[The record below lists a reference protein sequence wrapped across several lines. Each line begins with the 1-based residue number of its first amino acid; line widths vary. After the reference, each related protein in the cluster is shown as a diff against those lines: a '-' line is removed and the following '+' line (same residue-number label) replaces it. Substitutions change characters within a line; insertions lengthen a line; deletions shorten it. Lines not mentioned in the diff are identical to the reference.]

1 MSNEDFAHF
10 TKEILVDP
18 AKLISWCPTADL
30 VLIVSPD
37 DNISLYRFTIK
48 QLTLLWTSAFDST
61 ITAVTWKPNGKEL
74 VIGCENGIVYK
85 VDTRYE
91 NLKISPCWSSNA
103 AEKSAIRCFAWT
115 TYDTKKTQ
123 ENIKGFDPKAFELE
137 SSLPLL
143 SDDPPVEPL
152 SRIPIPRRQIKVLPE
167 KPSEST
173 EIQTLLLIGTNEGH
187 VYVILNGIYQI
198 GVIKINQAL
207 QKGTSILNITTE
219 INMKSLFILT
229 QSDEYD
235 SVMIDT
241 HILEIK
247 KEEIFN
253 ISKIQTQ
260 LNYLFKYATYT
271 LDVLKRHYD
280 SFTRQTKTI
289 ITNTIDV
296 IMNQSGEI
304 QNPMP
309 EVEFVAILATGNF
322 SPISRELMTDYLT
335 PQIVKQWEST
345 NHNGYQ
351 NSLVT
356 ICEYVLP
363 VLDRILLQ
371 LSHLLG
377 YGLWKERY
385 SEFLDPDSIE
395 ECISRVQ
402 KLIFQVRELACQLR
416 RLIKLFKAFIKWI
429 HLVSLKTSDPES
441 VELQNLSNLCEEP
454 EFVFEYLEE
463 WFIQDNLAKYF
474 VDSKDSKNSLNIQL
488 FNIIEYCSNMLQK
501 PSQNI
506 SKKMKVTSTNNFQ
519 LENVPKHTITSFIST
534 NEKSTQA
541 IYYALLQQD
550 QKVLLD
556 QIEFKDMI
564 TKALDSQDV
573 QFKRSITLNN
583 MIDVKLGCNGIPKRR
598 IFAIVASNCLLNIY
612 SMDRQEFDDDE

>member
-1 MSNEDFAHF
+1 MLNEDFAHF
-10 TKEILVDP
+10 AKEILVEP
-18 AKLISWCPTADL
+18 AKFISWCPIADL
-30 VLIVSPD
+30 VLIVSSD

-48 QLTLLWTSAFDST
+48 KLTLLWTSAFDST

-74 VIGCENGIVYK
+74 VIGCESGIVYK

-103 AEKSAIRCFAWT
+103 AERSAICCLAWT
-115 TYDTKKTQ
+115 TYDTKKAQ
-123 ENIKGFDPKAFELE
+123 EDIKGFDPKAFDLE

-152 SRIPIPRRQIKVLPE
+152 SRIPIPRRQRKLLPE

-173 EIQTLLLIGTNEGH
+173 EVQTLLLIGTNEGH

-207 QKGTSILNITTE
+207 LKSTSILNITAE
-219 INMKSLFILT
+219 LNMKSLFILT

-253 ISKIQTQ
+253 ISEIQTQ
-260 LNYLFKYATYT
+260 LNYLFEYATYT

-280 SFTRQTKTI
+280 SFTKQTKTV

-322 SPISRELMTDYLT
+322 SPISRELMVDYLT
-335 PQIVKQWEST
+335 PQLVKQWEST
-345 NHNGYQ
+345 NHHGYQ

-385 SEFLDPDSIE
+385 SDFLDPDSIE
-395 ECISRVQ
+395 ECVRRVQ
-402 KLIFQVRELACQLR
+402 KLIVQVREFACQLR
-416 RLIKLFKAFIKWI
+416 HLIKLFKAFIKWI

-441 VELQNLSNLCEEP
+441 VELQNISNLCEEP
-454 EFVFEYLEE
+454 EFVFEYLKE
-463 WFIQDNLAKYF
+463 
-474 VDSKDSKNSLNIQL
+474 
-488 FNIIEYCSNMLQK
+488 CNMLQK
-501 PSQNI
+501 PSKNI
-506 SKKMKVTSTNNFQ
+506 SKNMKVISTTTFQ
-519 LENVPKHTITSFIST
+519 LENVPKPTITSFISM

-550 QKVLLD
+550 QKVPLD
-556 QIEFKDMI
+556 QIEFKDLI
-564 TKALDSQDV
+564 TKAFDSQDV
-573 QFKRSITLNN
+573 QLKRSITLNN
-583 MIDVKLGCNGIPKRR
+583 MIDVKLGCNGLPKRR
-598 IFAIVASNCLLNIY
+598 IFAVVASNCLLNIY